1 MTRFFDILLSFIA
14 IVLLLP
20 LFIPLFLI
28 LKLTGEGY
36 IFYLQERIGKGAK
49 PFHVIKF
56 ATMLKDSPN
65 MDGGYLTRKG
75 DPRILPVGKFLRKTK
90 INELPQLFNIF
101 AGSMSFVGPRPQAP
115 VHFNLYSDR
124 QKEYIAR
131 QIPGLTGLGS
141 VIFRDEEELL
151 ERSGMDYDYF
161 HDKVITPYK
170 GELEIWYA
178 ENKNLGIYFK
188 ILFLTALSVLRP
200 EGNYYGRFKGLPE
213 LSEELKPLLTSDANN

>member
-14 IVLLLP
+14 VVLLLP
-20 LFIPLFLI
+20 LFIPLFIL

-36 IFYLQERIGKGAK
+36 IFYLQERIGKGGK
-49 PFHVIKF
+49 PFNVIKF

-65 MDGGYLTRKG
+65 LDGGFLTRQG

-115 VHFNLYSDR
+115 VHFDLYSPE
-124 QKEYIAR
+124 QKEKIASLV
-131 QIPGLTGLGS
+131 PGLTGIGS
-141 VIFRDEEELL
+141 VIFRDEEGLL
-151 ERSGMDYDYF
+151 EKSGKDYDYF

-170 GELEIWYA
+170 GDVETWYA
-178 ENKNLGIYFK
+178 GHKTIGLYFK
-188 ILFLTALSVLRP
+188 IIFLTFFSVIRSDKR
-200 EGNYYGRFKGLPE
+200 YFHKFAGLPE
-213 LSEELKPLLTSDANN
+213 PPAELKALLTE